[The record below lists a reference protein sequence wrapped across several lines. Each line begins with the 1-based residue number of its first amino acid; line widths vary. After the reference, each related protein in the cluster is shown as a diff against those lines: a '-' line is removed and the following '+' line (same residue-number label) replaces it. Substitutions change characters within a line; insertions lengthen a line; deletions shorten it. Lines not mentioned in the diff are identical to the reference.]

1 MNVIDSGTPTIRRR
15 ECNGTPSWQRR
26 KTLAA
31 DARLA
36 TDGRLGRSA
45 RSEARARNAV
55 IDAYAMDAAS
65 SRALGGLA
73 GEVAGQPRSALE
85 RVDERSSVQISA

>member
-1 MNVIDSGTPTIRRR
+1 MNVIDSGKPKIRRR

-31 DARLA
+31 DGRPASDGRLG
-36 TDGRLGRSA
+36 TDRRLGRSA

-55 IDAYAMDAAS
+55 IDAYAMGAAS

-73 GEVAGQPRSALE
+73 GEAAGQP
-85 RVDERSSVQISA
+85 

>member
-15 ECNGTPSWQRR
+15 ECNGTRSWQRR
-26 KTLAA
+26 RPPAA
-31 DARLA
+31 DGRPA

-55 IDAYAMDAAS
+55 IDAYAMSAAS
-65 SRALGGLA
+65 SRGLGGPA
-73 GEVAGQPRSALE
+73 GEVAGQP
-85 RVDERSSVQISA
+85 